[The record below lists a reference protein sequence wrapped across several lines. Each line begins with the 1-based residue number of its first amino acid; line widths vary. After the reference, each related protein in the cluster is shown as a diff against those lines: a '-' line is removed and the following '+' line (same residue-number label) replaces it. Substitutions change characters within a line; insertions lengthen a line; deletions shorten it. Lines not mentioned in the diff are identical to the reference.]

1 MEIPTIDSAVNADEL
16 LWALSAIPRESREL
30 ALKGRGV
37 TILRV
42 AADLCGVGDT
52 EDMTKRAAIAAILA
66 NF

>member
-1 MEIPTIDSAVNADEL
+1 MDTPTIDSAVNADEL
-16 LWALSAIPRESREL
+16 LTALANVPPHEREF
-30 ALKGRGV
+30 ALMGRGV

-52 EDMTKRAAIAAILA
+52 DNMSKGRAIDAILA